1 VASSG
6 AIKAEPEHLI
16 LALDTSTPACTAA
29 LFAADGSLFARA
41 DQVIGRGHA
50 EFLAPMIADML
61 GGHEQV
67 RLPPT
72 VLALSGGQRDRLIP
86 ASILVGIG
94 PGSFTGLRIGIAC
107 AHGLAVGW
115 DIPIHGMSSLALIAC
130 GAPGDGPIAV
140 AVSGGHGEIFVAE
153 FARPGL
159 KPVGAVANLTP
170 AIAAGLID
178 ARLVVGSGAAA
189 LVAARG
195 SGEAI
200 DLLPAAANALS
211 LPTALRSLPPSPL
224 YARAPDARPVAA

>member
-1 VASSG
+1 M
-6 AIKAEPEHLI
+6 I

-50 EFLAPMIADML
+50 EYLAPMIVDML
-61 GGHEQV
+61 GGHV
-67 RLPPT
+67 
-72 VLALSGGQRDRLIP
+72 P

-107 AHGLAVGW
+107 AHGLAIGW
-115 DIPIHGMSSLALIAC
+115 GIPVHGLSSLALIAA
-130 GAPGDGPIAV
+130 GAPGDGPVAV
-140 AVSGGHGEIFVAE
+140 AVTGGHGELFVAE

-159 KPVGAVANLTP
+159 KPIGAVANLTP
-170 AIAAGLID
+170 AAAADRID
-178 ARLVVGSGAAA
+178 SPLVVGSGAEA
-189 LVAARG
+189 LVLARG

-200 DLLPAAANALS
+200 DLLPAAADALT
-211 LPTALRSLPPSPL
+211 LPIALRSLAPSPI

>member
-1 VASSG
+1 
-6 AIKAEPEHLI
+6 LI

-50 EFLAPMIADML
+50 EYLAPMIVDML
-61 GGHEQV
+61 GGHV
-67 RLPPT
+67 
-72 VLALSGGQRDRLIP
+72 P

-107 AHGLAVGW
+107 AHGLAIGW
-115 DIPIHGMSSLALIAC
+115 GIPVHGLSSLALIAA
-130 GAPGDGPIAV
+130 GAPGDGPVAV
-140 AVSGGHGEIFVAE
+140 AVTGGHGELFVAE

-159 KPVGAVANLTP
+159 KPIGAVANLTP
-170 AIAAGLID
+170 AAAADRID
-178 ARLVVGSGAAA
+178 SPLVVGSGAEA
-189 LVAARG
+189 LVLARG

-200 DLLPAAANALS
+200 DLLPAAADALT
-211 LPTALRSLPPSPL
+211 LPIALRSLAPSPI

>member
-1 VASSG
+1 MASSG

-61 GGHEQV
+61 GGHV
-67 RLPPT
+67 
-72 VLALSGGQRDRLIP
+72 P

-115 DIPIHGMSSLALIAC
+115 DIPVHGMSSLALIAC
-130 GAPGDGPIAV
+130 GAPGDGPVAV

-170 AIAAGLID
+170 AAAADLIN
-178 ARLVVGSGAAA
+178 ARYVVGSGAAA

-200 DLLPAAANALS
+200 DLLPAAANSLY
-211 LPTALRSLPPSPL
+211 LPTALRNLPPSPL

>member
-1 VASSG
+1 M
-6 AIKAEPEHLI
+6 I

-41 DQVIGRGHA
+41 DQIIGRGHA

-61 GGHEQV
+61 GGHV
-67 RLPPT
+67 
-72 VLALSGGQRDRLIP
+72 P
-86 ASILVGIG
+86 AAILVGIG

-115 DIPIHGMSSLALIAC
+115 DIPIHGFVSLALIAA
-130 GAPGDGPIAV
+130 GAPGDGPVAV
-140 AVSGGHGEIFVAE
+140 AVSGGHGEIFVAQYD
-153 FARPGL
+153 RPKL
-159 KPVGAVANLTP
+159 KPIGAAANLTP
-170 AIAAGLID
+170 AAAAGLIS
-178 ARLVVGSGAAA
+178 APLVVGSGASA

-200 DLLPAAANALS
+200 ELLPTAADALI
-211 LPTALRSLPPSPL
+211 LPVALRSLPPSPL